1 MEFNNSKLRGK
12 IRELFGTEQKFSDA
26 IGISKSALSAKL
38 NNNSEI
44 NRDEMLKMIDL
55 LNIKK
60 EDIFEIFFLTFQFVF
75 YEKRWVLKTSKKMLV
90 GTRK

>member
-12 IRELFGTEQKFSDA
+12 IREVLGKEQKVSDA

-60 EDIFEIFFLTFQFVF
+60 EDIFEIFFLT
-75 YEKRWVLKTSKKMLV
+75 S
-90 GTRK
+90 

>member
-55 LNIKK
+55 LNIK
-60 EDIFEIFFLTFQFVF
+60 
-75 YEKRWVLKTSKKMLV
+75 R
-90 GTRK
+90 

>member
-44 NRDEMLKMIDL
+44 SRDEMLKMIDL

-60 EDIFEIFFLTFQFVF
+60 EDIFEIFFLT
-75 YEKRWVLKTSKKMLV
+75 S
-90 GTRK
+90 

>member
-75 YEKRWVLKTSKKMLV
+75 YEKR
-90 GTRK
+90 

>member
-1 MEFNNSKLRGK
+1 MEFDNSKLRGK

-26 IGISKSALSAKL
+26 VGISKSTLSAKL

-55 LNIKK
+55 LNIEK
-60 EDIFEIFFLTFQFVF
+60 EDIFEIFFLTI
-75 YEKRWVLKTSKKMLV
+75 
-90 GTRK
+90 

>member
-26 IGISKSALSAKL
+26 VGISKSALSAKL

-60 EDIFEIFFLTFQFVF
+60 DDIFEIFFLT
-75 YEKRWVLKTSKKMLV
+75 S
-90 GTRK
+90 

>member
-1 MEFNNSKLRGK
+1 MKFNNSKLRGK
-12 IRELFGTEQKFSDA
+12 IRELFWTEQNLSDA
-26 IGISKSALSAKL
+26 VGISKSALSAKL

-60 EDIFEIFFLTFQFVF
+60 DDIFEIFFLT
-75 YEKRWVLKTSKKMLV
+75 S
-90 GTRK
+90 

>member
-55 LNIKK
+55 LNIEK
-60 EDIFEIFFLTFQFVF
+60 EDIFEIFFLTI
-75 YEKRWVLKTSKKMLV
+75 
-90 GTRK
+90 

>member
-26 IGISKSALSAKL
+26 IGIAKSALSAKL

-60 EDIFEIFFLTFQFVF
+60 EDIFEIFFLT
-75 YEKRWVLKTSKKMLV
+75 S
-90 GTRK
+90 

>member
-1 MEFNNSKLRGK
+1 MKFNNSKLRGK
-12 IRELFGTEQKFSDA
+12 IRELFGTEQNFSDA
-26 IGISKSALSAKL
+26 VGISKSALSAKL

-60 EDIFEIFFLTFQFVF
+60 DDIFEIFFLT
-75 YEKRWVLKTSKKMLV
+75 S
-90 GTRK
+90 

>member
-60 EDIFEIFFLTFQFVF
+60 EDIFEIFFLT
-75 YEKRWVLKTSKKMLV
+75 S
-90 GTRK
+90 

>member
-1 MEFNNSKLRGK
+1 MEFDNSKLRGK

-26 IGISKSALSAKL
+26 VGISKSALSAKL

-55 LNIKK
+55 LNIEK
-60 EDIFEIFFLTFQFVF
+60 EDIFEIFFLTI
-75 YEKRWVLKTSKKMLV
+75 
-90 GTRK
+90 